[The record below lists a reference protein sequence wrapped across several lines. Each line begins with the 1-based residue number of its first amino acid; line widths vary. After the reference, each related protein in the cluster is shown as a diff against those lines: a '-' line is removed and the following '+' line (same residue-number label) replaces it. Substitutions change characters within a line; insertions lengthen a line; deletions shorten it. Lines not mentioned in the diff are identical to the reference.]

1 MNLINIVNYE
11 VLNNKYVWYLNTEYG
26 EVFFILEISEEDA
39 TLQNSGVSR
48 DVYEIFIKDKD
59 VCKLAQIYIISYM
72 NKNQMNI
79 IFDDFEERILSGYE
93 IEFLCF
99 EPKMICLDK
108 MKDNLLKYVFDNYLS
123 EKFELYDSNLFR
135 FEKIEEIDCMLRLKN
150 IELWCVSAKESDGTI
165 YVVNDYVE
173 QIILYFSVNMN
184 KKLVELCM
192 QEYTKICKQ
201 TKKFRLDE
209 VKNKSELIESMDV
222 ALRSILKSVLA
233 DEDGEEE
240 EEDLLKI
247 YNLYI

>member
-59 VCKLAQIYIISYM
+59 VCKLAQLYIISYM

-240 EEDLLKI
+240 EDLLKI